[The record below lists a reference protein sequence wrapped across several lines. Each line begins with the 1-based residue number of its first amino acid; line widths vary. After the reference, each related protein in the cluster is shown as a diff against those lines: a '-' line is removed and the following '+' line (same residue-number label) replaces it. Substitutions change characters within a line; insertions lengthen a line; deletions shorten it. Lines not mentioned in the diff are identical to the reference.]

1 MKKRLLW
8 LVPALLI
15 TFTYFYPVPQKNA
28 LGLYRG
34 ADKQPINSL
43 IAFRSLPKKSIQA
56 VGHDWTYLV
65 LGNGPKT
72 ILFLHGMT
80 GSFDFW
86 WQQMMAFSSTYQVIS
101 VTYPPINNLSDLG
114 KGIVT
119 ILDKEHIDKTV
130 IVGSSLG
137 GYLTQYLLATYPQR
151 VEKAVLGNTFPQN
164 DIYEEQNET
173 RVTLA
178 TWLPEWAV
186 MSALRK
192 NLEEK
197 VIPASDYS
205 PLAEA
210 MLLENGY
217 GRMSKAQFLAR
228 YYCVI
233 DKFKPVDNQA
243 SKTPLLLIESDNDP
257 LILPELRTKLKQ
269 LYPTAQVHT
278 FHQKG
283 HFPYLS
289 NPAEY
294 NAVLREFLAK

>member
-8 LVPALLI
+8 LLPVLLI
-15 TFTYFYPVPQKNA
+15 AAVYLFPVPQKNA
-28 LGLYRG
+28 LGLYKG
-34 ADKQPINSL
+34 ADEQLINGL
-43 IAFRSLPKKSIQA
+43 IAFRSLPRKSMQA
-56 VGHDWTYLV
+56 VGHDWTYLM
-65 LGNGPKT
+65 LGNGQKK

-80 GSFDFW
+80 GSYDFW
-86 WQQMMAFSSTYQVIS
+86 WQQMIAFGSTYQVVS
-101 VTYPPINNLSDLG
+101 VTYPPIDNLSDLG
-114 KGIVT
+114 KGIMA

-164 DIYEEQNET
+164 DIYEQQNKT
-173 RVTLA
+173 RVALA
-178 TWLPEWAV
+178 TLLPEWVV
-186 MSALRK
+186 MSSLRK

-197 VIPASDYS
+197 VIPASETN

-233 DKFKPVDNQA
+233 DKFKPIDNQRL
-243 SKTPLLLIESDNDP
+243 TIQLLVLESDNDP
-257 LILPELRTKLKQ
+257 LILPELRTKLKR

-283 HFPYLS
+283 HFPYL
-289 NPAEY
+289 NDPTEY

>member
-1 MKKRLLW
+1 MKKWLLW
-8 LVPALLI
+8 LIPVLLI
-15 TFTYFYPVPQKNA
+15 AVAYLVPVPQKHA
-28 LGLYRG
+28 LALYRLPYG
-34 ADKQPINSL
+34 QPIKGL
-43 IAFRSLPKKSIQA
+43 IDFRSLPTKSIQA
-56 VGHDWTYLV
+56 VGHDWTYLT
-65 LGNGPKT
+65 LGKGPKT

-80 GSFDFW
+80 GSYDFW
-86 WQQMMAFSSTYQVIS
+86 WQQMMAFGSTYQVIS
-101 VTYPPINNLSDLG
+101 VTYPPIDNLAELG
-114 KGIVT
+114 QGIMA
-119 ILDKEHIDKTV
+119 ILDKEHVDKTV
-130 IVGSSLG
+130 VVGSSLG

-164 DIYEEQNET
+164 DIYEQQNKT

-186 MSALRK
+186 MGALRK

-197 VIPASDYS
+197 VIPASETN

-233 DKFKPVDNQA
+233 DKFKPVDNQT
-243 SKTPLLLIESDNDP
+243 KNVPLLIFESDNDP

-283 HFPYLS
+283 HFPYL
-289 NPAEY
+289 NDPTEY
-294 NAVLREFLAK
+294 NAVLGEFLAK